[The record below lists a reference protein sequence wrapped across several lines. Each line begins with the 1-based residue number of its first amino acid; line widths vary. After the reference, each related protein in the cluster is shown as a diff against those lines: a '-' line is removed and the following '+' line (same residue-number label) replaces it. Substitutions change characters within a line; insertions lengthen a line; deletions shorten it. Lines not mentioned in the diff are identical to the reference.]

1 MKNGCKVKGPFFHQ
15 TRRAVLALEYLD
27 DAYQVFKSACK
38 SHKVE
43 YAMSSLELLMKKI
56 PLGTTDKAM
65 SYSELALHG
74 K

>member
-1 MKNGCKVKGPFFHQ
+1 M
-15 TRRAVLALEYLD
+15 LALEYLD